1 MTEFKFL
8 KAHGL
13 GNDFV
18 IFTEH
23 SKLNISKK
31 LVKFLSD
38 RKKGVGCDLTV
49 FLNKSENNY
58 SDLVARFF
66 NKDGSEAEVCGN
78 ALRCIGNYYFK
89 KFNKKNVTIETN
101 SGLIDVEKNISEKI
115 SVDLGK
121 PNISWDKIPIKI
133 DVDTQNLDFDFDYLK
148 GGFAVNVGNPHVIFF
163 GDYLNVSELKKDS
176 EKIIKTNFFPN
187 GVNVSIVKVLSRS
200 KVNILTYERGVG
212 ITDACGSGAGASV
225 FASNK
230 LNFCDKNVEVSM
242 AGGNLF
248 VEITRDEHILT
259 IGEAKDVFVGQIN
272 LKEYVL

>member
-89 KFNKKNVTIETN
+89 KFNKKNVTVETN

-272 LKEYVL
+272 LKDYVL

>member
-89 KFNKKNVTIETN
+89 KFNKKNVTVETN

-176 EKIIKTNFFPN
+176 EKINKTNFFPN

-272 LKEYVL
+272 LKDYVL

>member
-1 MTEFKFL
+1 MT
-8 KAHGL
+8 
-13 GNDFV
+13 V
-18 IFTEH
+18 
-23 SKLNISKK
+23 
-31 LVKFLSD
+31 
-38 RKKGVGCDLTV
+38 
-49 FLNKSENNY
+49 
-58 SDLVARFF
+58 
-66 NKDGSEAEVCGN
+66 
-78 ALRCIGNYYFK
+78 
-89 KFNKKNVTIETN
+89 ETN

-163 GDYLNVSELKKDS
+163 GNYLNVSELKKDS

-272 LKEYVL
+272 LKDYVL

>member
-23 SKLNISKK
+23 SKLNISKE

-89 KFNKKNVTIETN
+89 KFNKKNVTVETN

-176 EKIIKTNFFPN
+176 EKIIKTNFFPS

-272 LKEYVL
+272 LKDYVL

>member
-18 IFTEH
+18 IFTEY
-23 SKLNISKK
+23 SKLKISKN

-66 NKDGSEAEVCGN
+66 NKDGSEADVCGN

-89 KFNKKNVTIETN
+89 KFNKKNVTVETN
-101 SGLIDVEKNISEKI
+101 SGLVDVEKNISEKI

-133 DVDTQNLDFDFDYLK
+133 AVDTQNLDFDFDYLK

-163 GDYLNVSELKKDS
+163 VDNLNESELKKDS

-272 LKEYVL
+272 LKDYVL

>member
-1 MTEFKFL
+1 M
-8 KAHGL
+8 
-13 GNDFV
+13 
-18 IFTEH
+18 
-23 SKLNISKK
+23 
-31 LVKFLSD
+31 
-38 RKKGVGCDLTV
+38 
-49 FLNKSENNY
+49 
-58 SDLVARFF
+58 
-66 NKDGSEAEVCGN
+66 
-78 ALRCIGNYYFK
+78 
-89 KFNKKNVTIETN
+89 
-101 SGLIDVEKNISEKI
+101 
-115 SVDLGK
+115 
-121 PNISWDKIPIKI
+121 
-133 DVDTQNLDFDFDYLK
+133 DTQNLDFDFDYLK

-272 LKEYVL
+272 LKDYVL

>member
-49 FLNKSENNY
+49 FLNKSDNNY
-58 SDLVARFF
+58 SDLIARFF

-89 KFNKKNVTIETN
+89 KFNKTNVTVETN

-272 LKEYVL
+272 LKDYVL

>member
-89 KFNKKNVTIETN
+89 KFNKKNVTVETN

-148 GGFAVNVGNPHVIFF
+148 GGFAVNVGNPHLIFF

-272 LKEYVL
+272 LKDYVL

>member
-89 KFNKKNVTIETN
+89 KFKKKNVTVETN

-148 GGFAVNVGNPHVIFF
+148 GGFAVNVGNLHVIFF
-163 GDYLNVSELKKDS
+163 VDNLNESELKKDS
-176 EKIIKTNFFPN
+176 EKIMKTNFFPS
-187 GVNVSIVKVLSRS
+187 GVNISIVKVLSRS
-200 KVNILTYERGVG
+200 NVNILTYERGVG
-212 ITDACGSGAGASV
+212 ITDACGSGAGAAV

-272 LKEYVL
+272 LKDYVL

>member
-23 SKLNISKK
+23 SKLKISKE

-38 RKKGVGCDLTV
+38 RKKGVGCDLIV
-49 FLNKSENNY
+49 FLNKSDNNY
-58 SDLVARFF
+58 SDLIARFF

-89 KFNKKNVTIETN
+89 KFNKTNVTVETN

-121 PNISWDKIPIKI
+121 PRVSWDKIPTKV

-163 GDYLNVSELKKDS
+163 GDSLNVGELKKDS
-176 EKIIKTNFFPN
+176 EKIIKTNFFPS

-272 LKEYVL
+272 LKDYVL

>member
-49 FLNKSENNY
+49 FLHKSENNY

-89 KFNKKNVTIETN
+89 KFNKKNVTVETN

-176 EKIIKTNFFPN
+176 EKIIKTNFFPS

-272 LKEYVL
+272 LKDYVL

>member
-18 IFTEH
+18 IFTKH

-49 FLNKSENNY
+49 FLNRSKNSY

-89 KFNKKNVTIETN
+89 KFNKKNVTVETN

-163 GDYLNVSELKKDS
+163 VDNLNESELKKDS
-176 EKIIKTNFFPN
+176 EKIIKTNLFPN

-200 KVNILTYERGVG
+200 KVNIMTYERGVG

-272 LKEYVL
+272 LKDYVL

>member
-18 IFTEH
+18 IFTEY
-23 SKLNISKK
+23 SNLNISKE

-89 KFNKKNVTIETN
+89 KFNKKNVTVETN
-101 SGLIDVEKNISEKI
+101 SVLIDVEKNISEKI

-176 EKIIKTNFFPN
+176 EKIIKTNFFPS

-259 IGEAKDVFVGQIN
+259 IGDAKDVFVGQIN
-272 LKEYVL
+272 LKDYVL

>member
-1 MTEFKFL
+1 M
-8 KAHGL
+8 
-13 GNDFV
+13 
-18 IFTEH
+18 
-23 SKLNISKK
+23 
-31 LVKFLSD
+31 
-38 RKKGVGCDLTV
+38 GCDLTV

-89 KFNKKNVTIETN
+89 KFKKKNVTVETN

-121 PNISWDKIPIKI
+121 PNILWDKIPIKI

-163 GDYLNVSELKKDS
+163 VDNLNESELKKDS

-272 LKEYVL
+272 LKDYVL

>member
-1 MTEFKFL
+1 M
-8 KAHGL
+8 
-13 GNDFV
+13 
-18 IFTEH
+18 
-23 SKLNISKK
+23 
-31 LVKFLSD
+31 
-38 RKKGVGCDLTV
+38 
-49 FLNKSENNY
+49 
-58 SDLVARFF
+58 
-66 NKDGSEAEVCGN
+66 
-78 ALRCIGNYYFK
+78 
-89 KFNKKNVTIETN
+89 
-101 SGLIDVEKNISEKI
+101 IDVEKNISEKI

-163 GDYLNVSELKKDS
+163 VDNLNESELKKDS
-176 EKIIKTNFFPN
+176 EKIIKTNFFPS
-187 GVNVSIVKVLSRS
+187 GVNVSIVKVVSRN

-272 LKEYVL
+272 LKDYVL

>member
-66 NKDGSEAEVCGN
+66 NNDGSEAEVCGN

-89 KFNKKNVTIETN
+89 KFNKKNVTVETN
-101 SGLIDVEKNISEKI
+101 SGLIDVEKNISQKI

-163 GDYLNVSELKKDS
+163 GDYLDVSELKKDS
-176 EKIIKTNFFPN
+176 EKIIKTNFFPS

-200 KVNILTYERGVG
+200 KVNILTYERGAG

-259 IGEAKDVFVGQIN
+259 IGEAKDVFEGQIN
-272 LKEYVL
+272 LKDYVL

>member
-89 KFNKKNVTIETN
+89 KFKKKNVTVETN

-148 GGFAVNVGNPHVIFF
+148 GGFAVNVGNPHLIFF

-272 LKEYVL
+272 LKDYVL

>member
-1 MTEFKFL
+1 M
-8 KAHGL
+8 
-13 GNDFV
+13 
-18 IFTEH
+18 
-23 SKLNISKK
+23 
-31 LVKFLSD
+31 
-38 RKKGVGCDLTV
+38 GCDLTV

-66 NKDGSEAEVCGN
+66 NKDGTEAEVCGN

-163 GDYLNVSELKKDS
+163 VDNLNESELKKDS

-272 LKEYVL
+272 LKDYVL

>member
-23 SKLNISKK
+23 SNLNISKE

-89 KFNKKNVTIETN
+89 KFKKKNVTVETN

-163 GDYLNVSELKKDS
+163 VDNLNESELKKDS

-272 LKEYVL
+272 LKDYVL

>member
-89 KFNKKNVTIETN
+89 KFNKTNVTVETN

-176 EKIIKTNFFPN
+176 EKIIKTNFFPS

-272 LKEYVL
+272 LKDYVL

>member
-89 KFNKKNVTIETN
+89 KFKKKNVTVETN

-148 GGFAVNVGNPHVIFF
+148 GGFAVNVGNPHLIFF

-187 GVNVSIVKVLSRS
+187 GVNVSIVKVLSRG
-200 KVNILTYERGVG
+200 KVNIMTYERGVG

-272 LKEYVL
+272 LKDYVL

>member
-1 MTEFKFL
+1 
-8 KAHGL
+8 
-13 GNDFV
+13 
-18 IFTEH
+18 
-23 SKLNISKK
+23 
-31 LVKFLSD
+31 
-38 RKKGVGCDLTV
+38 
-49 FLNKSENNY
+49 LNKSENNY

-89 KFNKKNVTIETN
+89 KFNKKNVTVETN

-163 GDYLNVSELKKDS
+163 VDNLNESELKKDS

-272 LKEYVL
+272 LKDYVL

>member
-89 KFNKKNVTIETN
+89 KFNKKNVTVETN

-176 EKIIKTNFFPN
+176 EKIIKTNFFPS

-272 LKEYVL
+272 LKDYVL

>member
-18 IFTEH
+18 IFTKH

-49 FLNKSENNY
+49 FLNKSENDY

-89 KFNKKNVTIETN
+89 KFNKKNVTVETN
-101 SGLIDVEKNISEKI
+101 SGLIDVEKNINEKI

-163 GDYLNVSELKKDS
+163 VDNLNESELKKDS
-176 EKIIKTNFFPN
+176 EKIVKTNFFPN

-200 KVNILTYERGVG
+200 KVNIMTYERGVG

-259 IGEAKDVFVGQIN
+259 IGDAKDVFVGQIN
-272 LKEYVL
+272 LKDYVL

>member
-89 KFNKKNVTIETN
+89 KFNKKNVTVETN

-163 GDYLNVSELKKDS
+163 VDYLNVSKLKKDS
-176 EKIIKTNFFPN
+176 EKIIKTNFFPS

-272 LKEYVL
+272 LKDYVL

>member
-89 KFNKKNVTIETN
+89 KFNKTNVTVETN

-133 DVDTQNLDFDFDYLK
+133 DVDTQNLDFDFDYLR

-272 LKEYVL
+272 LKDYVL

>member
-89 KFNKKNVTIETN
+89 KFNKKNVTVETN

-163 GDYLNVSELKKDS
+163 GDYLNVSKLKKDS
-176 EKIIKTNFFPN
+176 EKIIKTNFFPS

-200 KVNILTYERGVG
+200 KINILTYERGVG

-272 LKEYVL
+272 LKDYVL

>member
-23 SKLNISKK
+23 SILNISKK

-89 KFNKKNVTIETN
+89 KFKKTNMTVETN

-163 GDYLNVSELKKDS
+163 VDNLNESELKKDS

-259 IGEAKDVFVGQIN
+259 IGDAKDVFVGQIN
-272 LKEYVL
+272 LKDYVR